1 MPRNWNVVLLA
12 LLFSLVAIVAPTP
25 ARADLSGGHWEKIAE
40 RTVNFN
46 GKLDVD
52 TIPIGAGAGVY
63 KALQLKVAND
73 DLIVVD
79 MKVLFGNGTT
89 WAAPINRVI
98 FNKDQRSKIIDLPG
112 DIRIIQA
119 VQLRYAD
126 RPGGASARVELLGY
140 DTTVRLGSQAVN
152 GKGDWDSFPVSVSG
166 QYRFLILNVKNSAM
180 KVEAM
185 RITFADGGAPVNLT
199 GLPQTFTAGQSRV
212 LDLPGNARAI
222 KRIELKYSDLNTRDT
237 RTPVID
243 IFGVP

>member
-1 MPRNWNVVLLA
+1 MRRNWNLVVLA
-12 LLFSLVAIVAPTP
+12 LLMMLVAVVAPKT
-25 ARADLSGGHWEKIAE
+25 ARADLTGGHWEKIAE

-63 KALQLKVAND
+63 KALQIKVERD
-73 DLIVVD
+73 DLIIRE
-79 MKVLFGNGTT
+79 MKVLFGNGTVWT
-89 WAAPINRVI
+89 APVTNVVFGKDSRSRV
-98 FNKDQRSKIIDLPG
+98 IDLPG

-119 VQLRYAD
+119 VQFKYQD
-126 RPGGASARVELLGY
+126 RPGGATARLELHGY

-152 GKGDWDSFPVSVSG
+152 GKGDWDSFPVSSSG
-166 QYRFLILNVKNSAM
+166 QYRFLVLNVKNSAM
-180 KVEAM
+180 KVEAL
-185 RITFADGGAPVNLT
+185 RITFADGGVPVTLN

-222 KRIELKYSDLNTRDT
+222 KRIELKYSDLNTRDS
-237 RTPVID
+237 RTPVLE